1 MSAKEKKSFRKNK
14 RKKVK
19 KYITQGR
26 LPDNYDGLQKEEKDV
41 LYNQVREQV
50 HQENLKRDGQR
61 SQIGEDKSEK
71 VGQVEDNEEP
81 EIEIDV
87 KDIELSQITTN
98 TDHIKQTEEG
108 STQIEAEQTQDS
120 KENDQ
125 PKEENKSSAKK
136 KTINFRHSSVPKNN
150 RIGEEEDN
158 QEIEKLRQL
167 MGEGMDEV
175 PVQPNIPI
183 LNTNLIENRQ
193 KANDKVKKRGPKID
207 EDVNLA
213 IVDMGNGC
221 WTHHHFTSQ
230 IQTRQYRS
238 PETII
243 GVPYGPGADIWSLA
257 CMIFEL
263 LTGDFLFE
271 PRKGSCYD
279 KDDDHLAQ
287 MIELLGPMPKNFA
300 LSGKNSKRFF
310 DSTGHLR
317 RIRGLNYWPLHR
329 VLTEKYRFVPK
340 EAECLGDFLSSM
352 LSWYPEKRSTAQE
365 MLEHSW
371 LKMARNDE
379 SKIQDEDYEK
389 MMEKIKKKEES
400 EKIKRELEVILRE
413 GKMDPDIL
421 SKKIRSVNMSE
432 LAESNFEK

>member
-1 MSAKEKKSFRKNK
+1 
-14 RKKVK
+14 
-19 KYITQGR
+19 
-26 LPDNYDGLQKEEKDV
+26 
-41 LYNQVREQV
+41 
-50 HQENLKRDGQR
+50 
-61 SQIGEDKSEK
+61 
-71 VGQVEDNEEP
+71 
-81 EIEIDV
+81 
-87 KDIELSQITTN
+87 
-98 TDHIKQTEEG
+98 
-108 STQIEAEQTQDS
+108 
-120 KENDQ
+120 
-125 PKEENKSSAKK
+125 
-136 KTINFRHSSVPKNN
+136 
-150 RIGEEEDN
+150 
-158 QEIEKLRQL
+158 

-175 PVQPNIPI
+175 PAQPTIPH
-183 LNTNLIENRQ
+183 LNTHLITNDQ
-193 KANDKVKKRGPKID
+193 KAHDRVTKRGPKID
-207 EDVNLA
+207 ENVNLA

-271 PRKGSCYD
+271 PRKGYYYD

-329 VLTEKYRFVPK
+329 VLTEKYRFMPK
-340 EAECLGDFLSSM
+340 EAEGLADFLSSM
-352 LSWYPEKRSTAQE
+352 LSWYPEKRATAQE
-365 MLEHSW
+365 MLEHPW

-379 SKIQDEDYEK
+379 CKIEDEAYEK
-389 MMEKIKKKEES
+389 MMEEIKKKEET
-400 EKIKRELEVILRE
+400 EKRRRELEVVLRE
-413 GKMDPDIL
+413 GNMDPEIL
-421 SKKIRSVNMSE
+421 SKKIRSENMSE